1 MSDAK
6 PDAVSFDQV
15 YDLIVSRH
23 SANPAESYVAS
34 LERKGLDAI
43 LKKIGE
49 ESSELLIAAKNGGR
63 AEALHELADLWF
75 HMMVW
80 MAHAGHS
87 LDDLRGELGA
97 RYGRSGLP
105 TSNAHKKP

>member
-6 PDAVSFDQV
+6 SAPISFDQL

-23 SANPAESYVAS
+23 RADPAQSYVAS
-34 LERKGLDAI
+34 LQGKGLDAI

-49 ESSELLIAAKNGGR
+49 ESSELLIAAKNGDR
-63 AEALHELADLWF
+63 AAALHELADLWF

-80 MAHAGHS
+80 MAHAGYS

-97 RYGRSGLP
+97 RHGRSGLRNP
-105 TSNAHKKP
+105 SANEKT